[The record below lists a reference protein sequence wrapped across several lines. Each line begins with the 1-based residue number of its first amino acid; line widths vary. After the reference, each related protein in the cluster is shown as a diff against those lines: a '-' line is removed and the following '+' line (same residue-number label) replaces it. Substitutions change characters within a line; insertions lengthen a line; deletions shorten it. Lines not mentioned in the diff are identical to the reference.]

1 MVQVCT
7 LQQDKQAVVED
18 VFDLLKTDNASL
30 CKLKGL
36 WMLVA
41 IKFISSNE
49 YGVA

>member
-7 LQQDKQAVVED
+7 LQKDKQAIAED
-18 VFDLLKTDNASL
+18 VFELLSNVDSSL

-41 IKFISSNE
+41 RKIISS
-49 YGVA
+49 G